1 MSMRWRLLGSF
12 ALIIVIALGTIAL
25 VTRYTTQQEVQRF
38 LGYGGQVGLENLA
51 NRLEAYY
58 TENGSWAGVAS
69 STEARP
75 GRGQGQRG
83 SPNMGIGNHILIDT
97 TGVIQ
102 YSPRES
108 EIGTQ
113 VSNQQV
119 NQSIELVVSGDV
131 VGYLIPEGGIP
142 TLPDDFEDLLIERV
156 NRATVLAALVSG
168 GIAILLSLILAT
180 LILRP
185 VRGLTDAAKKMSS
198 GDLSQR
204 VDVQGKGEMAALGQT
219 FNRMAQSLQEA
230 EVRRRAMTADIAHE
244 LRNPL
249 AIQRAHLEALQD
261 GIYPMNS
268 ESLEPVVKQNQQLTR
283 LVEDLRTLALVD
295 AGSLEL
301 NKRKIDLVEVCK
313 DTVKR
318 FEPQAISKNINILK
332 ECQQDQIWVNA
343 DRERLQQILD
353 NLMQNALRYTPAEG
367 MIELSLSTRDQ
378 LAILKIHNDGP
389 QLTQEAMDHLFERFY
404 RAEKARDRA
413 SGGTGLGLAIA
424 RQLAETHGGSLTG
437 SNHPDGGVV
446 FTLTFPLYAPPTTLS

>member
-1 MSMRWRLLGSF
+1 MRWRLLGAF
-12 ALIIVIALGTIAL
+12 ALIIIIALGTIAV

-51 NRLEAYY
+51 NRLETYFA
-58 TENGSWAGVAS
+58 ENGSWAGITS
-69 STEARP
+69 SPEGRP

-97 TGVIQ
+97 AGVIQ
-102 YSPRES
+102 YSPQES

-113 VSNQQV
+113 ISNQQLS
-119 NQSIELVVSGDV
+119 QPIDLMVSGDI
-131 VGYLIPEGGIP
+131 VGYLIPENGIP

-156 NRATVLAALVSG
+156 NRATILAALVSG
-168 GIAILLSLILAT
+168 GIAIVLSLILAT

-185 VRGLTDAAKKMSS
+185 VRGLSEAAKKMSA

-204 VDVQGKGEMAALGQT
+204 VDVQGKGEMAALGKT
-219 FNRMAQSLQEA
+219 FNQMAGSLQEA

-261 GIYPMNS
+261 GVYPLNS
-268 ESLEPVVKQNQQLTR
+268 ENLDPIFKQNQQLTR
-283 LVEDLRTLALVD
+283 LVEDLRILALVD

-301 NKRKIDLVEVCK
+301 NKRKTDLIEVCR
-313 DTVKR
+313 DTAKR
-318 FEPQAISKNINILK
+318 FEPQTIAKNIKLITDCELK
-332 ECQQDQIWVNA
+332 ELWVLA

-353 NLMQNALRYTPAEG
+353 NLMQNAIRYTPEDTW
-367 MIELSLSTRDQ
+367 IRFRLSRQ
-378 LAILKIHNDGP
+378 GGYGVFEIHNNGP
-389 QLTQEAMDHLFERFY
+389 QLSEEAMSRLFERFY
-404 RAEKARDRA
+404 RAEKARDRT

-424 RQLAETHGGSLTG
+424 RQLAEAHGGNLAG

-446 FTLTFPLYAPPTTLS
+446 FTLAFPLYTTSTTES